1 MWSLVPQV
9 SRAQDFSTRVSHKSV
24 LQECP
29 TRVPRE
35 SVRQECP
42 SELATSSTSVM
53 QEAASRSCSTNVA
66 WEAASS
72 AGPQNWPLG
81 ITNVVGAAAGLRTG
95 QNWQLCSTH
104 VVRMGS
110 SFWILVRNSVP
121 NTTTYRPHMSPSP
134 LASLASPCLAR
145 FAQLLRAVGKVA
157 GVTS

>member
-1 MWSLVPQV
+1 
-9 SRAQDFSTRVSHKSV
+9 
-24 LQECP
+24 
-29 TRVPRE
+29 
-35 SVRQECP
+35 
-42 SELATSSTSVM
+42 M

-110 SFWILVRNSVP
+110 SFWILVR
-121 NTTTYRPHMSPSP
+121 
-134 LASLASPCLAR
+134 LAR